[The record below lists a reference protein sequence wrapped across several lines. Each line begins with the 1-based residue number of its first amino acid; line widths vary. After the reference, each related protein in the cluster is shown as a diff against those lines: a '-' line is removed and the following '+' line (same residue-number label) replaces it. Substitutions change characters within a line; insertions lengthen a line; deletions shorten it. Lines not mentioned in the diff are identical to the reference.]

1 MGQILRTLEKIRER
15 VESLGNE
22 VHERRIERGSIV
34 KYKDMANPKPVG
46 RRKAG
51 VPNKV
56 NTARVER
63 AVREGKRLPPEDLLL
78 VADNSMAIAALSAGV
93 RPRARA
99 VAAARARRPGSLLS
113 THTHLPE
120 TSPCVRTPP
129 SEAPQVPHCVFSKCW
144 RRLTSFER
152 WRGSR
157 PFL

>member
-78 VADNSMAIAALSAGV
+78 VADNSMAIAAHYQPELTDKGGLKQ
-93 RPRARA
+93 
-99 VAAARARRPGSLLS
+99 RARR
-113 THTHLPE
+113 
-120 TSPCVRTPP
+120 
-129 SEAPQVPHCVFSKCW
+129 
-144 RRLTSFER
+144 
-152 WRGSR
+152 SR
-157 PFL
+157 PRRRTMPRAARRRGYSDGE